1 MTARFPRSTHR
12 RIAAGL
18 LSPLVI
24 GILLPPSAYASALT
38 PRVINGVASPPYAAA
53 SVAIETS
60 GSYCTAG
67 LWKPRILITAAHCV
81 TNEDS
86 PALVS
91 APSDLIVY
99 PPGADRNAG
108 PSPVTVTEVIVD
120 PQWSKDKDDIAFLVL
135 SDPLGA
141 PIITRMATQDEV
153 VALTK
158 AGALVSYVGYGLTG
172 PSGDENSTVSDVPFG
187 VTERLDAEG
196 DSGGIGTF
204 ETIGDGKHGTCQGDS
219 GGPWM
224 TQVGSELL
232 YIGPLSGGGGPPCD
246 DPSDFSWEYGAVASR
261 HVSLINRALVAG
273 GEPAADQAPASVR
286 TCTRVS
292 GWKTAE
298 CVGGTSWSYD
308 RCWEAPKA
316 SLQKLVEDSWQ
327 TVSSTMAKRNPD
339 CPKRYPYNVVF
350 TGDEPEGTVR
360 FRVVLPNQKGLRG
373 GGAERF
379 VVTHPAPSGG

>member
-1 MTARFPRSTHR
+1 MARFPRSTHR

-24 GILLPPSAYASALT
+24 VILLAPFAHASALT

-60 GSYCTAG
+60 DSYCTAG

-81 TNEDS
+81 TNEDK

-108 PSPVTVTEVIVD
+108 PSPITVTAVIVD
-120 PQWSKDKDDIAFLVL
+120 PQWSGDKNDIAFLIL
-135 SDPLGA
+135 SAPLGA
-141 PIITRMATQDEV
+141 PILTRMATQDEV
-153 VALTK
+153 IALTK
-158 AGALVSYVGYGLTG
+158 SGALISYVGYGLTG
-172 PSGDENSTVSDVPFG
+172 PSADENSTVSDVPLG

-204 ETIGDGKHGTCQGDS
+204 ETVGDGTSGTCQGDS

-224 TQVGSELL
+224 IQVGAELL
-232 YIGPLSGGGGPPCD
+232 YIGPLSGGGGAPCD
-246 DPSDFSWEYGAVASR
+246 DPDGFAWEYGAVASR
-261 HVSLINRALVAG
+261 HVSLIDRALAAG
-273 GEPAADQAPASVR
+273 GEPAAGDSPASVR
-286 TCTRVS
+286 TCTKVS
-292 GWKTAE
+292 GQETAE
-298 CVGGTSWSYD
+298 CVLGTSWSYD

-316 SLQKLVEDSWQ
+316 SLQKFIEGSWQ
-327 TVSSTMAKRNPD
+327 PVSTMMAKRNPD
-339 CPKRYPYNVVF
+339 CAKRYPYNVVF
-350 TGDEPEGTVR
+350 RGNEATGTVR
-360 FRVVLPNQKGLRG
+360 FRVVLPKQKGLRG
-373 GGAERF
+373 GGGEQF
-379 VVTHPAPSGG
+379 TVTHPAPAG